1 MPVRTIQGVI
11 ASLVRRARLK
21 RIPVTAKTLRH
32 TFAINYLRDN
42 PRRLAELADLL
53 GHESLDMV
61 TLYERASG
69 DDFSACSEH
78 P

>member
-1 MPVRTIQGVI
+1 MRTIQTVI
-11 ASLVRRARLK
+11 ATLARRARLK
-21 RIPVTAKTLRH
+21 RIPVTATTLRH

-42 PRRLAELADLL
+42 LGQLAELADLL

-69 DDFSACSEH
+69 GEPSADPEQ